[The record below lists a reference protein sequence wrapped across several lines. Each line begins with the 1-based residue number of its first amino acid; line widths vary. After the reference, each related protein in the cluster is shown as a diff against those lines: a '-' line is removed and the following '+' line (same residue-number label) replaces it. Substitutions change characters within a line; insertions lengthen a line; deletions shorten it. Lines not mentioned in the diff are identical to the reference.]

1 MRRQR
6 LVTAIALGAV
16 ATLTLSACGDNAPPA
31 GSSGGPAAGNAAVN
45 KTANPSAQKGGTL
58 RYVNQDDW
66 DSLDPADTYY
76 GYSWNFIRLY
86 ARQLVMFK
94 SAAGGEGATLVPDL
108 ATDLGTASPDN
119 KTWTYHIRKGVK
131 YEDGTEVKAQDVK
144 YDIERT
150 LDKDTY
156 PNGPTYFNDFLDLQ
170 GYTSPYKDS
179 DPKKLGLKA
188 IDTPDDYTIVFH
200 LKKPFAAF
208 DYFAAIPSTAPVPP
222 SKDTQTK
229 YKDHVI
235 STGPYMFDQVQP
247 GKSFTMKRNPYYDPA
262 TAPTR
267 PPALPDRIEV
277 QLKVTNSNDIDQRLM
292 SGSADVDIAGS
303 GVQPAAQAQILRDPS
318 LRAQTD
324 SAITTRLWY
333 SVINADVKPLDN
345 IHCRKAILWAIDK
358 TNLQRAYGGSVGGDI
373 ATNMLP
379 PVIPGAQQ
387 FDLYPTPDHKGDV
400 NKAKEELAACGH
412 PNGGFSFNISYRA
425 GRDKEEATAKAIQE
439 SLSKIG
445 ITTELHNY
453 PTGDYL
459 KLYAGKPSFTKA
471 NNIGIMVYGWQA
483 DWPDGFGFMAQ
494 ITDSRTIH
502 QSGGNSNLGIKDPK
516 VDQLIDSTLNEK
528 DAAKRNAIWVD
539 VDKQVMSDA
548 YVIPGVWA
556 KGLLF
561 RPKNLTNVFVTDGFS
576 QYDYLALGTSNK

>member
-1 MRRQR
+1 M
-6 LVTAIALGAV
+6 AIALSA
-16 ATLTLSACGDNAPPA
+16 ATALALSACGDNAPPS
-31 GSSGGPAAGNAAVN
+31 GSSSGPAANNGGVN
-45 KTANPSAQKGGTL
+45 KTANPSTTKGGTL

-76 GYSWNFIRLY
+76 AYSWDFVRLY
-86 ARQLVMFK
+86 ERQLVMFK

-119 KTWTYHIRKGVK
+119 KTWTYHLRKGVK
-131 YEDGTEVKAQDVK
+131 YDDGTEVTSKDVK
-144 YDIERT
+144 YDVERT
-150 LDKDTY
+150 LDKDTF

-179 DPKKLGLKA
+179 SPDKLGLKA

-208 DYFAAIPSTAPVPP
+208 DYFAAIPSTAPVPQK
-222 SKDTQTK
+222 KDSGAK
-229 YKDHVI
+229 YKDHIV
-235 STGPYMFDQVQP
+235 SSGPYMFDQVQP
-247 GKSFTMKRNPYYDPA
+247 GKSFTMKRNPFYDPA

-277 QLKVTNSNDIDQRLM
+277 QLKVTNSNDIDQRLI

-303 GVQPAAQAQILRDPS
+303 GVQPAAQAQILRDAS
-318 LRAQTD
+318 LRADTD

-345 IHCRKAILWAIDK
+345 IHCRKAIEWAIDK

-387 FDLYPTPDHKGDV
+387 FDLYPTADHKGDL
-400 NKAKEELAACGH
+400 NKAKQELALCGH
-412 PNGGFSFNISYRA
+412 PNGGFGFNISYRA

-439 SLSKIG
+439 SLSKIN
-445 ITTELHNY
+445 IQTELHNY

-459 KLYAGKPSFTKA
+459 KLYAGKPSYAKT
-471 NNIGIMVYGWQA
+471 NNLGIMVYGWGA
-483 DWPDGFGFMAQ
+483 DWPDGFGFLAQ
-494 ITDSRTIH
+494 IVDSRTIH
-502 QSGGNSNLGIKDPK
+502 QSGGNSNLGIKDPQI
-516 VDQLIDSTLNEK
+516 DSLIDQTLNEK
-528 DAAKRNAIWVD
+528 DANKRNQVWVQ
-539 VDKQVMSDA
+539 VDKKVMDDA
-548 YVIPGVWA
+548 YTIPGVWA
-556 KGLLF
+556 KGLLY
-561 RPKNLTNVFVTDGFS
+561 RPKNLTNVFVSDGFS
-576 QYDYLALGTSNK
+576 MYDYLSLGTTNK